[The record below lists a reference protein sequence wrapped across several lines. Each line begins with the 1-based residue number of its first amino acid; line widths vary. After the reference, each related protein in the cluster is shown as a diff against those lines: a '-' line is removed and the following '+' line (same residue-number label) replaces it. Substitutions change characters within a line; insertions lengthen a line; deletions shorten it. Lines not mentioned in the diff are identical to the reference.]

1 MEEMDGTV
9 CKVHEVLLV
18 FKVMLVPTVLPEVS
32 EMWVCQVMTEL
43 TVKRD
48 LRVTVAAMVRPDRWV
63 HPAHVVQQGM
73 LEETV
78 TSVWMAR
85 LDLKE
90 VLAQTDLQVLR
101 GMLVRLVLREW
112 LVLRVFLVLLGL
124 LVMLVMMVDEVLWD
138 QAGIVELLGSEGQQV
153 CPVPMEKMVML
164 V

>member
-1 MEEMDGTV
+1 MLVD
-9 CKVHEVLLV
+9 LLV
-18 FKVMLVPTVLPEVS
+18 MAAAVQVMLVPTVLPEVS

-48 LRVTVAAMVRPDRWV
+48 LRVTVAAMVRPGRWV

-90 VLAQTDLQVLR
+90 VLAQTDLQVCYGLTSDGSR
-101 GMLVRLVLREW
+101 LWGVRV
-112 LVLRVFLVLLGL
+112 
-124 LVMLVMMVDEVLWD
+124 
-138 QAGIVELLGSEGQQV
+138 
-153 CPVPMEKMVML
+153 
-164 V
+164 